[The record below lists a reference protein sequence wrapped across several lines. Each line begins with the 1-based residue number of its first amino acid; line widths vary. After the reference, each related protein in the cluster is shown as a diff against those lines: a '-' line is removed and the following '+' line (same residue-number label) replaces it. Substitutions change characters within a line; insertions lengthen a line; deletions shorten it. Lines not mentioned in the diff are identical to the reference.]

1 MTTGDGGFHQV
12 LPGNKKP
19 GCAAPLGSGMVG
31 TLNGCMGDTWTAA
44 GNVFANTSTKSPKLL
59 PGSPL
64 PARNFEAPNFDS
76 LGLMDFNNG
85 NGGNYQLSPTSPFKN
100 AGTDGK
106 DPGADMDGLQAA
118 TAGVL

>member
-1 MTTGDGGFHQV
+1 MRGAPRVWNDWHSERLHGRHLDCGGQCVREHFDE
-12 LPGNKKP
+12 LIE
-19 GCAAPLGSGMVG
+19 A
-31 TLNGCMGDTWTAA
+31 
-44 GNVFANTSTKSPKLL
+44 L

-106 DPGADMDGLQAA
+106 DPGADMDGLQTA